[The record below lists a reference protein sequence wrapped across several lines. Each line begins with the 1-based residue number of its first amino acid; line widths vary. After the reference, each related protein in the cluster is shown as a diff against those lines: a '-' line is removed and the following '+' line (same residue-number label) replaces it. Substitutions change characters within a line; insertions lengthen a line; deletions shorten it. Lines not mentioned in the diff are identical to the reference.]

1 MIIEQREEALLY
13 LEEILFDGDNAEN
26 GPRAKLAWL
35 IDLTS
40 SLKELMDLGKNNSA
54 FRDLIFTR
62 DFAFQILDGFPSKLR
77 RKLRKCEGE
86 GQVLFENMV
95 NKIEV
100 FRENAQEEV
109 NKLDEALY
117 DLSAKDA
124 TKVDVFKLSEHQ
136 IEKIMKDKVS
146 LDDTR
151 AYKAVIVDE
160 YGQLDDLKG
169 AIADVNSL
177 DEPQG
182 DFNARISINKKIE
195 HNPGEECK
203 DHKEWELEENAEAF
217 EDMHGSLA
225 DKFNV
230 NEEAGYNND
239 VTVINDKELDDKTT
253 KDIGKDDVDLNHSK
267 VAKNLEVKVN
277 LNDANALKAV
287 VNVDKK
293 SLDDS
298 EASIAEVN
306 AYEDSTATVFLPR
319 IDLNANFVKKE
330 VEHCSDETSEN
341 FDGRSNDI
349 CDEVKLETEN
359 MKESEY
365 SAIDSSFERD
375 FADDGPNIN
384 GDQKKEVVVVVT
396 ENDKEDVTAEESFV
410 MKTVRIFKNKK
421 YLRSE
426 TYRIK
431 GNNLMSCYVKE
442 ISSEDQMND
451 DHTITEND
459 ASEYVDVHGKVLN
472 ASDRE
477 LLVHV
482 ERDSKEEVLDD
493 DNNTAEDVDDNV
505 YSEDTFERQRMFS
518 EGESRAAR
526 LLFGGSLVENSAEKL
541 KHLDIVPD
549 ADVTTK
555 EEIELEL
562 YESSP
567 KNHIENHDIN
577 KNTLDENVKGE
588 NQNSTA
594 SKDEDILNISED
606 SIILEETKMEDSPEV
621 IKVLF
626 KGTFLENSEEI
637 HTNLKKFVE
646 VIVKE
651 VISNDAYVHSTLEDL
666 DNEKVI
672 LIEEVNG
679 DQAEKSEVIKLMFE
693 GTYLENCEEI
703 LDNLNKCNKKD
714 FENNEANEVEVNIS
728 PLENQPWV
736 ENYAL
741 ETVPEI
747 LDEKGDLLQLGGKAV
762 DEANDPGNNGL
773 NNEVLNLTLLAIL
786 EFVGNILSNML
797 MCMVQCVHLSPV
809 LALLSMFLKYDT
821 EPVEKVTK
829 EVNEDKEGK
838 YMMTGLDVR
847 LKAVG
852 GHEVGVQHSV
862 KAKMTKLK
870 MIKRCMNCCCYP
882 HSILNTVDTLGI
894 DVELSKEFTP
904 DLLDRAWNEF
914 EDYKVQM
921 LDGMHV
927 VQDNLAY
934 LLRAINTTDLGQAE
948 LDDEEDDQ
956 FSFFAS
962 ANTSEAMPSTQS
974 GLRAGMGYCFMLV
987 GALLQV
993 SVSRTD
999 NSAYPS

>member
-109 NKLDEALY
+109 NKLDDALY
-117 DLSAKDA
+117 DLSANDA

-177 DEPQG
+177 DEPQE
-182 DFNARISINKKIE
+182 DFNARISISKKIE

-203 DHKEWELEENAEAF
+203 DPKEWELEEYAEAF

-239 VTVINDKELDDKTT
+239 EIDENDKELDDKTT
-253 KDIGKDDVDLNHSK
+253 KDIEKDDVDLNHSK
-267 VAKNLEVKVN
+267 IAKNLEVKVN

-287 VNVDKK
+287 VNVGKK
-293 SLDDS
+293 LLDDS

-365 SAIDSSFERD
+365 SAIDSSFDRD

-426 TYRIK
+426 TYRIQE
-431 GNNLMSCYVKE
+431 NYLISFDVKR
-442 ISSEDQMND
+442 ISSEDQMNNKYDVTD
-451 DHTITEND
+451 DD
-459 ASEYVDVHGKVLN
+459 GDEYVNVHGEILN

-477 LLVHV
+477 LLENVGK
-482 ERDSKEEVLDD
+482 DSKEDVRDGDD
-493 DNNTAEDVDDNV
+493 DEITAYEVDYTNKLDGGIVDTNDGNVIVYANEYSEAHLAKQPKFTEPEINAVNLRYEGDGYSPVFHGEKLDMKNIFDDTVEAENEVVKAITGNYEVNGGYKKPIMNEAPRFKYVKELEADNLVFVARLMQMHHDVARLDEFKRFHRFLWRPGDPSYPSYSVLLINTAIPHV
-505 YSEDTFERQRMFS
+505 SECCVFTIAVLIMSCTGVNKQEELVVKNIQMS
-518 EGESRAAR
+518 EYEEFTTR
-526 LLFGGSLVENSAEKL
+526 LKEKVF
-541 KHLDIVPD
+541 KAVND
-549 ADVTTK
+549 K
-555 EEIELEL
+555 EEI
-562 YESSP
+562 
-567 KNHIENHDIN
+567 
-577 KNTLDENVKGE
+577 VKRYTM
-588 NQNSTA
+588 NIRTA
-594 SKDEDILNISED
+594 LN
-606 SIILEETKMEDSPEV
+606 
-621 IKVLF
+621 
-626 KGTFLENSEEI
+626 
-637 HTNLKKFVE
+637 
-646 VIVKE
+646 
-651 VISNDAYVHSTLEDL
+651 
-666 DNEKVI
+666 
-672 LIEEVNG
+672 
-679 DQAEKSEVIKLMFE
+679 
-693 GTYLENCEEI
+693 
-703 LDNLNKCNKKD
+703 
-714 FENNEANEVEVNIS
+714 
-728 PLENQPWV
+728 
-736 ENYAL
+736 
-741 ETVPEI
+741 
-747 LDEKGDLLQLGGKAV
+747 
-762 DEANDPGNNGL
+762 
-773 NNEVLNLTLLAIL
+773 
-786 EFVGNILSNML
+786 
-797 MCMVQCVHLSPV
+797 
-809 LALLSMFLKYDT
+809 
-821 EPVEKVTK
+821 
-829 EVNEDKEGK
+829 
-838 YMMTGLDVR
+838 VR
-847 LKAVG
+847 LKACG
-852 GHEVGVQHSV
+852 NRDLPRCEVDVQHNV
-862 KAKMTKLK
+862 KTKLTKLK
-870 MIKRCMNCCCYP
+870 MTEGCMNCRCYP
-882 HSILNTVDTLGI
+882 HCILNYHWKTVGTLDF
-894 DVELSKEFTP
+894 DVELSKEFRFP
-904 DLLDRAWNEF
+904 DMLDRAWDEF
-914 EDYKVQM
+914 EDYKVE
-921 LDGMHV
+921 LYDGMLG
-927 VQDNLAY
+927 VQDKLVY
-934 LLRAINTTDLGQAE
+934 LLHAINIDLGQAE
-948 LDDEEDDQ
+948 YDDEEDEQ
-956 FSFFAS
+956 LSFFAS
-962 ANTSEAMPSTQS
+962 ANTSEVMPSTQS